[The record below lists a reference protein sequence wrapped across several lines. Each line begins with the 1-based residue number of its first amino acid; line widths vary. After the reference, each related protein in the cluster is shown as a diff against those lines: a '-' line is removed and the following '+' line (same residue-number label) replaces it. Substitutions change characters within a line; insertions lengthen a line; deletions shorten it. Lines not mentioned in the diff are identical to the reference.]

1 MLIDT
6 LAKSKRS
13 SKIAVSI
20 ALVAILA
27 VATYNWLVVPHTTYL
42 HAVQEYEFIVS
53 DVAKQNTV
61 IKSKNDLKKKQL
73 QEVRLNVNEVQAK
86 FFTPAAAKEFFS
98 DIEVI
103 ATQANCPIYSIN
115 FISNKPRQ
123 DLSITENNSPVT
135 EDGVTVELAGSY
147 DNIIKF
153 FAKLFNRPQLLSIR
167 AIRIEPLDTDFNQL
181 KCEVT
186 FIIYLIKDKEIL
198 ADE

>member
-42 HAVQEYEFIVS
+42 HAAEKYESVVS

-61 IKSKNDLKKKQL
+61 IKSKNELKKKQL
-73 QEVRLNVNEVQAK
+73 QEVRLNLNEVQAK
-86 FFTPAAAKEFFS
+86 FFSPDAAKEFFS

-115 FISNKPRQ
+115 FISNKSAR
-123 DLSITENNSPVT
+123 
-135 EDGVTVELAGSY
+135 
-147 DNIIKF
+147 
-153 FAKLFNRPQLLSIR
+153 
-167 AIRIEPLDTDFNQL
+167 
-181 KCEVT
+181 
-186 FIIYLIKDKEIL
+186 IYLSLKTTPL
-198 ADE
+198 